1 MVAELVC
8 TKKEDHFGSR
18 LTISCRQTEREKD
31 LIFSGGELDME
42 DKAGT
47 RVLMMGNE
55 AIARGAVEAGIAVAA
70 SYPGTPSSEIMA
82 TLAQWAKK
90 YGFHAEWSV
99 NEKVAVETAAGASYA
114 GARVM
119 ASMKQMGLNVA
130 SDAVMSLAYIG
141 IEGGFVLIVADDP
154 GPHSSQTEQDTRLFA
169 TFAKLPI
176 MEPSSAQEAKDMT
189 VYAFE
194 VSETLKLPV
203 IVRPT
208 TRSSHAHGDV
218 TLGEIKPA
226 QKSFRFNKDP
236 KWCILPSLS
245 ARNHIRLEDQQEQA
259 AKIFSQSA
267 FNWIEAGEEKW
278 GVIASGVSYNY
289 AKEALE
295 ILGLKAPLLKI
306 GTPYPLP
313 NEPTREFLQS
323 VDKVL
328 VIEEQEPVIEDQVM
342 RMVWTEK
349 MDVAVHGKRTGEVS
363 RFGEF
368 EVDRAISFIQ
378 AFLGQ
383 EPKAV
388 EKVTDKETPALPVR
402 PPILC
407 AGCGHRA
414 AFYAFAKEGAKDEA
428 VFSGDIG
435 CYTLGY
441 AAPLNATDTCL
452 CMGGGLTVAY
462 GLSLVE
468 KERPHVAFI
477 GDSTFLH
484 AGMTGLLNIV
494 YNQGNVTTVILDNET
509 TAMTGHQPHPGMG
522 KAATGED
529 APKAIIEDIVKSLG
543 ITQMEIVDPNNLPEM
558 LAAARRSLEYDGP
571 SVVIARAPC
580 VTRIK
585 TTRKFYIDKDLCTEC
600 EICIDELGCPSII
613 NIDGVEIADTCA
625 GCGVCCELCPSE
637 AIKEVSQ

>member
-1 MVAELVC
+1 
-8 TKKEDHFGSR
+8 
-18 LTISCRQTEREKD
+18 
-31 LIFSGGELDME
+31 ME
-42 DKAGT
+42 EKAGA

-82 TLAQWAKK
+82 TLAGWARK

-99 NEKVAVETAAGASYA
+99 NEKVAAETGAGASYA
-114 GARVM
+114 GARVIV
-119 ASMKQMGLNVA
+119 SMKQMGLNVA

-141 IEGGFVLIVADDP
+141 IEGGFVLVVADDP
-154 GPHSSQTEQDTRLFA
+154 GPHSSQTEQDTRLWA

-203 IVRPT
+203 IIRPT

-218 TLGEIKPA
+218 TLGEIKPSV
-226 QKSFRFNKDP
+226 KTYKFEKDP
-236 KWCILPSLS
+236 KWCILPGLS
-245 ARNHIRLEDQQEQA
+245 ARNHIRLENQQVQA
-259 AKIFSQSA
+259 AEIFSKSA
-267 FNWIEAGEEKW
+267 FNWIEAGDEKW

-289 AKEALE
+289 AREALE
-295 ILGLKAPLLKI
+295 MLGLKAPLLKI

-313 NEPTREFLQS
+313 DEPTREFLKK
-323 VDKVL
+323 VDRVL
-328 VIEEQEPVIEDQVM
+328 VIEEQEPVIEDQVV
-342 RMVWTEK
+342 RLVWSEK
-349 MDVAVHGKRTGEVS
+349 LGVAVHGKRTGEVS

-383 EPKAV
+383 EPGAV
-388 EKVTDKETPALPVR
+388 EKVTDKVTPALPGR

-414 AFYAFAKEGAKDEA
+414 AFYAFAKEGAKPDA

-452 CMGGGLTVAY
+452 CMGGGLTIAY

-468 KERPHVAFI
+468 KNRPHVAFI

-484 AGMTGLLNIV
+484 SGMTGLLNIV
-494 YNQGNVTTVILDNET
+494 YNGGNVTTVILDNET

-522 KAATGED
+522 KTAMGD
-529 APKAIIEDIVKSLG
+529 DVPKAVIEDIVKSLG
-543 ITQMEIVDPNNLPEM
+543 IKQMEIVDPNNLPEM
-558 LAAARRSLEYDGP
+558 MAAAKRAIEYDGP

-585 TTRKFYIDKDLCTEC
+585 PTRSFFIDKELCSEC

-613 NIDGVEIADTCA
+613 NVDGVEIADSCA
-625 GCGVCCELCPSE
+625 GCGVCTTLCPSE
-637 AIKEVSQ
+637 AIKEGSR

>member
-1 MVAELVC
+1 
-8 TKKEDHFGSR
+8 
-18 LTISCRQTEREKD
+18 
-31 LIFSGGELDME
+31 ME
-42 DKAGT
+42 EKAGT

-70 SYPGTPSSEIMA
+70 SYPGTPSSEIMG

-114 GARVM
+114 GARAM

-141 IEGGFVLIVADDP
+141 IEGGLVLVVADDP

-169 TFAKLPI
+169 SFAKLPI
-176 MEPSSAQEAKDMT
+176 LEPSSAQEAKDMT
-189 VYAFE
+189 IYAFE
-194 VSETLKLPV
+194 VSEALKLPV

-218 TLGEIKPA
+218 VLGEIKTPVVKDYKF
-226 QKSFRFNKDP
+226 QKDP

-245 ARNHIRLEDQQEQA
+245 ARNHFRLEDQQVQA

-267 FNWIEAGEEKW
+267 FNWIEAGEGNW

-289 AKEALE
+289 AREALDQ
-295 ILGLKAPLLKI
+295 LGYKAPLLKI

-313 NEPTREFLQS
+313 DEPTREFLKK

-328 VIEEQEPVIEDQVM
+328 VIEEQEPVIEDQVV
-342 RMVWTEK
+342 RLVWNEK
-349 MDVAVHGKRTGEVS
+349 LGVEVYGKRTGEVS

-368 EVDRAISFIQ
+368 DVDRAASFIQ

-383 EPKAV
+383 ELKTAEKITEKAAP
-388 EKVTDKETPALPVR
+388 TLPGR

-414 AFYAFAKEGAKDEA
+414 AFYAFAKAGAKGDA
-428 VFSGDIG
+428 VFCGDIG

-441 AAPLNATDTCL
+441 AAPLHATDTCL

-468 KERPHVAFI
+468 KERPHVAII

-494 YNQGNVTTVILDNET
+494 YNQGNVTVVILDNET

-522 KAATGED
+522 KAATGDD
-529 APKAIIEDIVKSLG
+529 APKAEIEKIVESLG
-543 ITQMEIVDPNNLPEM
+543 VTHLEIVDPNNLPEM
-558 LAAARRSLEYDGP
+558 MAAAKRALDFKGP

-580 VTRIK
+580 VNRIK
-585 TTRKFYIDKDLCTEC
+585 ITRRFTIDKDLCTEC
-600 EICIDELGCPSII
+600 EICIEELGCPAII
-613 NIDGVEIADTCA
+613 NMDGVEIADTCA
-625 GCGVCCELCPSE
+625 GCGVCCEICPSE

>member
-1 MVAELVC
+1 
-8 TKKEDHFGSR
+8 
-18 LTISCRQTEREKD
+18 
-31 LIFSGGELDME
+31 ME
-42 DKAGT
+42 EKAGT

-70 SYPGTPSSEIMA
+70 SYPGTPSSEIMG
-82 TLAQWAKK
+82 TLSQWAKK
-90 YGFHAEWSV
+90 FGFHAEWSV
-99 NEKVAVETAAGASYA
+99 NEKVALEAAAGASYT
-114 GARVM
+114 GARAI

-130 SDAVMSLAYIG
+130 SDALMSLAYIG
-141 IEGGFVLIVADDP
+141 IEGGLVLIVADDP

-189 VYAFE
+189 IYAFE
-194 VSETLKLPV
+194 VSEKLKMPV

-218 TLGEIKPA
+218 TLGEIKP
-226 QKSFRFNKDP
+226 QDKNFRFEKDP
-236 KWCILPSLS
+236 KWCILPGLS
-245 ARNHIRLEDQQEQA
+245 ARNHIKLENQQVEA
-259 AKIFSQSA
+259 AEIFSKSA
-267 FNWIEAGEEKW
+267 FNWIEEGEEKW

-295 ILGLKAPLLKI
+295 ALGLKAPLLKI

-313 NEPTREFLQS
+313 EEPTREFLKK

-328 VIEEQEPVIEDQVM
+328 VIEEQEPVIEDQVV
-342 RMVWTEK
+342 RMVWYEK
-349 MDVAVHGKRTGEVS
+349 LGIEVHGKRTGEVS

-368 EVDRAISFIQ
+368 EVDRAISFVQ
-378 AFLGQ
+378 SFLGQ
-383 EPKAV
+383 EAV
-388 EKVTDKETPALPVR
+388 PAEKITDKEPPALPGR

-414 AFYAFAKEGAKDEA
+414 AFYAFAKEGAKSEA

-441 AAPLNATDTCL
+441 ADPLNATDTCL

-468 KERPHVAFI
+468 KDRPHVAFI

-494 YNQGNVTTVILDNET
+494 YNQGNVTVVILDNET

-522 KAATGED
+522 KSATGDD
-529 APKAIIEDIVKSLG
+529 APKAVIEDIVKSMGVEYL
-543 ITQMEIVDPNNLPEM
+543 EIVDPNNLPAM
-558 LAAARRSLEYDGP
+558 LEAARKAMEYDGP

-580 VTRIK
+580 ITRVR
-585 TTRKFYIDKDLCTEC
+585 TNRRYYIDKDLCTDC

-625 GCGVCCELCPSE
+625 GCGVCCELCPTE